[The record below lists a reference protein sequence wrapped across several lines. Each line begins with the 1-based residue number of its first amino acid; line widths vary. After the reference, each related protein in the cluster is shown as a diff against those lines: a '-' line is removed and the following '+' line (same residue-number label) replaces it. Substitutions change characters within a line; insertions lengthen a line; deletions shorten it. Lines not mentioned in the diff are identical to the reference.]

1 MFVGE
6 IGISRHEFLYELR
19 WWEVQ
24 AILRGY
30 HRRARNLWSAI
41 RWQTYN
47 LMSVS
52 MADLK
57 KAGIYSPV
65 DLIRFPWDD
74 EARDGESNSH
84 LPSDDEIKRMQEDMK
99 RYNEEH
105 ATSSAE

>member
-1 MFVGE
+1 MLVGE

-30 HRRARNLWSAI
+30 HRRARNLWSAV
-41 RWQTYN
+41 RWQTFN

-57 KAGIYSPV
+57 KAGIYSPA

-74 EARDGESNSH
+74 EVPAAEGDNH
-84 LPSDDEIKRMQEDMK
+84 LPSDDDIKRMQEEMR
-99 RYNEEH
+99 RYNELH
-105 ATSSAE
+105 AQ